1 MAEPRMPSLSDFAEA
16 EHCVLEDHTV
26 ELTGI
31 QPMFAEEERAPREV
45 IDKITIRDKLRG
57 RQTTIRFYAE
67 SWAEIE
73 VQRRGRRP
81 TFHRIDL
88 RYLDAVPATR
98 RYYPIRL
105 LKASGIAAGVTAL
118 FAIPAW
124 FGWLSAFT
132 VPATVTGILAT
143 AGALFVAWY
152 LSHEKIVFRTLH
164 GRAGVIRFGA
174 GLGTIR
180 QFHKLIPKFV
190 DAIADAAETML
201 DETAVYL
208 RAEMREHYRLRS
220 DGIITEDECAAST
233 GRILSQFDGPL

>member
-1 MAEPRMPSLSDFAEA
+1 MPSLSDFAEA

-31 QPMFAEEERAPREV
+31 QPVLAEHERAAREV
-45 IDKITIRDKLRG
+45 VDEVTIRDRLRG
-57 RQTTIRFYAE
+57 RHTTVRFYAE
-67 SWAEIE
+67 SWADVE
-73 VQRRGRRP
+73 VQRRGRRL
-81 TFHRIDL
+81 TSHRIDL
-88 RYLDAVPATR
+88 RFLDAVPATK

-124 FGWLSAFT
+124 FGWLSGFT
-132 VPATVTGILAT
+132 VPATVTGILVTAT
-143 AGALFVAWY
+143 ALFVAWY
-152 LSHEKIVFRTLH
+152 LTHEKIVFRTLH

-190 DAIADAAETML
+190 DAIADAAETMI

-208 RAEMREHYRLRS
+208 RSEMREHYRLRGE
-220 DGIITEDECAAST
+220 GIISENECAAST